1 LLSARKLSQIGAGE
15 IIADNSALVK
25 SGCTLDNLNPD
36 HSGGVEVNWQDRCP
50 WGWEMQANTRLGVR
64 VLSLL
69 LVMGLVATGQA
80 TAQEN
85 SRAANA
91 YAAENWAGAAA
102 GYERLL
108 AEDGENGRY
117 WYRLAVSL
125 RHLEQFGGAGD
136 ALAAAARYGVPPSYV
151 EVERARLHLAQG
163 EPQLAIASIA
173 AAVDAGYSADA
184 LANDTDLAAL
194 RSHSRW
200 EALIA
205 EARRKSEPC
214 NYDPR
219 FREFDFWVGEW
230 EVTTADGAVAGTN
243 RISREELGCT
253 LIERWSGASGGT
265 GTSLNYFDPVS
276 GNWVQHWVGVGVII
290 DIAGGLRDG
299 SMRLSG
305 HVHYIGN
312 GQTKPFRGTWTA
324 LDDGRVRQFFE
335 ESQDEGESW
344 QTWFEG
350 FYSRTDKP

>member
-1 LLSARKLSQIGAGE
+1 M
-15 IIADNSALVK
+15 
-25 SGCTLDNLNPD
+25 P
-36 HSGGVEVNWQDRCP
+36 
-50 WGWEMQANTRLGVR
+50 
-64 VLSLL
+64 LL

-85 SRAANA
+85 TRAADA

-136 ALAAAARYGVPPSYV
+136 ALATAARYGVPPSYV

-173 AAVDAGYSADA
+173 AAVDAGYGADA

-200 EALIA
+200 EAVIA

-276 GNWVQHWVGVGVII
+276 GKIPHQPQ
-290 DIAGGLRDG
+290 R
-299 SMRLSG
+299 
-305 HVHYIGN
+305 
-312 GQTKPFRGTWTA
+312 QTKPFRGTWTA